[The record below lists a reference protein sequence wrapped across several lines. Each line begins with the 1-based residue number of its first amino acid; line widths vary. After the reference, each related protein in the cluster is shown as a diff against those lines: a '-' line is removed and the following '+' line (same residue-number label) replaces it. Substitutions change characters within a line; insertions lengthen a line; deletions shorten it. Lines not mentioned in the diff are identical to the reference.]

1 MPDIILSNGKKFMAA
16 PGVSILDAAAQAH
29 VFLPYSCKTGRCSSC
44 KCKVVSGETLAL
56 TTELGLTQEELEQGW
71 VLSCVRSAQT
81 DLELEID
88 DLGGIALPSQKTI
101 PCRISRIEHLAP
113 DVVRVILRLPP
124 AAVFT
129 FLPGQYID
137 IIGPNGVR
145 RSYSLA
151 NAPITDKTLELH
163 IRAVEDG
170 LMSDYWFKRAKE
182 NDLLRLTGPLG
193 TFFLR
198 ETNGQDLVFLATGT
212 GIAPVKA
219 MLEALVEFPQ
229 ELQPAS
235 VTVLW
240 GGRTPAD
247 LYIDLPCLPD
257 HYQFVPVL
265 SRADKDWAGAK
276 GYVYE
281 ALLQNAPSLSRTTVY
296 ACGSDA
302 MIHSARKVLVAAGL
316 PARQFYADA
325 FVSSGNI

>member
-1 MPDIILSNGKKFMAA
+1 MPDIHLSNGKKFIAA
-16 PGVSILDAAAQAH
+16 PKVSILEAATQAH
-29 VFLPYSCKTGRCSSC
+29 VSLPYSCKTGRCSSC
-44 KCKVVSGETLAL
+44 KCKVISGKTLVL
-56 TTELGLTQEELEQGW
+56 TAELGLSQEEVEHGW
-71 VLSCVRSAQT
+71 ILSCARSAQT

-88 DLGGIALPSQKTI
+88 DLGRIDVPSPKTI
-101 PCRISRIEHLAP
+101 PCRISRIERQAP

-124 AAVFT
+124 AAIFT

-137 IIGPNGVR
+137 VIGRNGVC

-151 NAPITDKTLELH
+151 SAPAADKTLELH

-170 LMSDYWFKRAKE
+170 LMSNYWFNQAKE

-198 ETNGQDLVFLATGT
+198 ETSGQHLVFLATGT

-219 MLEALVEFPQ
+219 MLEALTTLPQ
-229 ELQPAS
+229 NQQPVS

-247 LYIDLPCLPD
+247 LYIDLPSLPS

-265 SRADKDWAGAK
+265 SRADKDWAGAR
-276 GYVYE
+276 GHVQE
-281 ALLQNAPSLSRTTVY
+281 VLLQRVPDLSRTVVY
-296 ACGSDA
+296 ACGSDT
-302 MIHSARKVLVAAGL
+302 MIHSARKDLVTAGL
-316 PARQFYADA
+316 PPRQFYADA